1 MKSSERKIFNLT
13 YLQMNNNYKP
23 LESCKYKIT
32 NELSFQS
39 HFSKNKVGIL
49 MVRCISLICH
59 TNVVRAKE
67 LFMPRHILIID
78 YNDCTRDFYKYMR
91 ILKTSELENMS
102 WGCLYSYFSIEFI
115 KHTELY
121 FQVPNVN

>member
-1 MKSSERKIFNLT
+1 MFDLE
-13 YLQMNNNYKP
+13 YLQINNNYKA

-32 NELSFQS
+32 NRLSFQS
-39 HFSKNKVGIL
+39 HFLKNKVGIL

-91 ILKTSELENMS
+91 ILKTSE
-102 WGCLYSYFSIEFI
+102 
-115 KHTELY
+115 
-121 FQVPNVN
+121 